1 MKSIPF
7 ELPESLKSY
16 LVTYQ
21 EDPDKGMQLLEKH
34 VNKRRNDAVGFLLLA
49 LMYHHAGNQ
58 NKAIK
63 SATMSGSLAPGSPLL
78 ENLQYFLSHPD
89 GFDAWIPNETL
100 RRSKTM
106 GRDSNSNGMD
116 LGLDLDT
123 LISRLSRANQKR
135 IKISDQTSEGNF
147 SHDAVELEQLATPT
161 LALIYER
168 QNNFEEAIRM
178 YKRLMECRPEKADDY
193 RNAIDRIE
201 KNR

>member
-21 EDPDKGMQLLEKH
+21 DDPDKGMQLLEKH

-49 LMYHHAGNQ
+49 LMHHHAGNHE
-58 NKAIK
+58 KAIK

-100 RRSKTM
+100 RRSKSL
-106 GRDSNSNGMD
+106 GRDSGSNGMD

-135 IKISDQTSEGNF
+135 IKISDHSSEGSFNP
-147 SHDAVELEQLATPT
+147 DAVELELLATPT
-161 LALIYER
+161 LAMIYER
-168 QNNFEEAIRM
+168 QNNYDEAIRM
-178 YKRLMECRPEKADDY
+178 YRRLIECRPDRADDFKH
-193 RNAIDRIE
+193 AIDRIE